1 MSEIALVLDLLYDG
15 KWHGMEELMQ
25 VLGLNED
32 KFEVIAAFLNEYDL
46 VKVDEKNRRLKINGD
61 FRSLPA
67 QAII

>member
-1 MSEIALVLDLLYDG
+1 VSEIALVLDLLSDG

-32 KFEVIAAFLNEYDL
+32 KFEVIAAFLNKYDF
-46 VKVDEKNRRLKINGD
+46 VKVDEKNRRIKINGD